1 MARYIQR
8 RWDEEDVVFVFE
20 LDDAGWVTRH
30 LEFRG
35 RTGRRWWPAPSWSRR
50 GSWRPAGS
58 SSTRRSTAWSRRR
71 RWVRTS

>member
-35 RTGRRWWPAPSWSRR
+35 RTGLRLGGR
-50 GSWRPAGS
+50 
-58 SSTRRSTAWSRRR
+58 
-71 RWVRTS
+71 